1 VRLTPNTYVAL
12 TGGLAAALGLA
23 LHLDAFDSAS
33 GVRSATAAATA
44 AGPAGPGGAVA
55 PAARDAEE
63 GAAPAPVLVT
73 PEARAAAATMP
84 RDADAARPAL
94 SGTLALTT
102 ADSLLEEPYRVG
114 EERRVVE
121 VRSGDTLLAVMARAG
136 VPRGEAHALVAAL
149 EEVYDPRDL
158 QVGQELTLVLAHD
171 GYDSRLVG
179 LELMPDV
186 ERQVAVVRG
195 AGGGFVA
202 EEEANALETRL
213 VAAGGRIEGSLAAS
227 TGAAG
232 VPYRVLDP
240 LIRAF
245 SYSVDFQRDIQ
256 PGDAF
261 EMLFERD
268 FHADGAI
275 ARDGGVVYARLNLG
289 DRDLAVYRFETGDGA
304 VDYYDRDGQS
314 VRRALLRTPVDGAR
328 LSSGYGMRRHPI
340 LGYSRMHQGIDFA
353 AAAGTPIFA
362 AGDGTIEVIGRNGGY
377 GNYIRIRHNR
387 TMSTAYGHM
396 RRFAS
401 GLSRG
406 SRVQQGD
413 IIGYVGST
421 GLSTGPHL
429 HYEVHVNGSQVNP
442 LSVDL
447 PVGRTLDGAELAT
460 FREAV
465 AERDRRYAALTSTTQ
480 VAETPMD

>member
-23 LHLDAFDSAS
+23 LHLHGFDNAS
-33 GVRSATAAATA
+33 GGRSATVAAAAAAATA
-44 AGPAGPGGAVA
+44 AERPHAPA
-55 PAARDAEE
+55 PAA
-63 GAAPAPVLVT
+63 APVPVPVLVT
-73 PEARAAAATMP
+73 PEARAAAGP
-84 RDADAARPAL
+84 PDADAVRPAL
-94 SGTLALTT
+94 TGALALTT

-114 EERRVVE
+114 EERRVVR
-121 VRSGDTLLAVMARAG
+121 VGSGDTLLAVMARAG

-158 QVGQELTLVLAHD
+158 QVGQEITLVLAHA
-171 GYDSRLVG
+171 GYGARLTG

-186 ERQVAVVRG
+186 ERHVVITSG

-202 EEEANALETRL
+202 EEAANALETRL

-227 TGAAG
+227 TGASG

-261 EMLFERD
+261 EILFERD
-268 FHADGAI
+268 FHPDGEI

-289 DRDLAVYRFETGDGA
+289 ERDLAVYRFETGDGA

-340 LGYSRMHQGIDFA
+340 LGYSRMHQGVDFA

-362 AGDGTIEVIGRNGGY
+362 AGDGVVEVIGHNGGY
-377 GNYIRIRHNR
+377 GNYVRIRHNR

-401 GLSRG
+401 GLAQG
-406 SRVQQGD
+406 SRVRQGD
-413 IIGYVGST
+413 VIGYVGST

-429 HYEVHVNGSQVNP
+429 HYEVHVNGTQVNP

-447 PVGRTLDGAELAT
+447 PVGRILEGAELVA

-465 AERDRRYAALTSTTQ
+465 AERDRRYAALTGTTQ
-480 VAETPMD
+480 VAETPAD